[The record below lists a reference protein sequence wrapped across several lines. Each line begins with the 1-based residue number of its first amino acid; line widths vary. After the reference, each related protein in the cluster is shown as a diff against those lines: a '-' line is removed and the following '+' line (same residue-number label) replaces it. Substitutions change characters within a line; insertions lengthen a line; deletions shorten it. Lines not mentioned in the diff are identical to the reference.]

1 MDDLIRKYEVFK
13 GNSVFEEDASYDA
26 FAGLYLPV
34 YSKIKVFSENFDFD
48 NPSRKSSGRC
58 SRIAVPAKTGS
69 PLDKAYKDELAKIP
83 VDLDGDFWLSGDTDF
98 NVGTEK
104 HSLCNYSMMPIT
116 GALNND
122 KGKKGLINDNW
133 AKFVKSL
140 KDLIEEPQAF
150 NGRYKEELKPYRKE
164 IVVAARRAYYRL
176 FGEDIYKYCY
186 NVYFF
191 GTESDETKSIIDYVL
206 NNEGEIEGEEYT
218 DLARRYWDLRA
229 KILKE
234 NYGINKL

>member
-1 MDDLIRKYEVFK
+1 MMICRSL
-13 GNSVFEEDASYDA
+13 
-26 FAGLYLPV
+26 
-34 YSKIKVFSENFDFD
+34 
-48 NPSRKSSGRC
+48 SSC
-58 SRIAVPAKTGS
+58 
-69 PLDKAYKDELAKIP
+69 
-83 VDLDGDFWLSGDTDF
+83 
-98 NVGTEK
+98 
-104 HSLCNYSMMPIT
+104 
-116 GALNND
+116 
-122 KGKKGLINDNW
+122 
-133 AKFVKSL
+133 
-140 KDLIEEPQAF
+140 
-150 NGRYKEELKPYRKE
+150 
-164 IVVAARRAYYRL
+164 YRL